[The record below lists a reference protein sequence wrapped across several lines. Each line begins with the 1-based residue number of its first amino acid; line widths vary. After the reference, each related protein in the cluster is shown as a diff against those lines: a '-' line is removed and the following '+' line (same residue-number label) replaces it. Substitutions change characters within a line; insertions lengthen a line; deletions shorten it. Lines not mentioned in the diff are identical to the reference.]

1 MTVRTTPEKPVS
13 IHATCIV
20 IGERGVLIRGASGSG
35 KSQLA
40 LKLMRLARVQHQF
53 AALVSDDRTLLT
65 LCYGISGD
73 RLIARPHPDL
83 AGLIERRGSGLIK
96 TVYEPA
102 TRVDLVIDLQK
113 EPAPR
118 MPDPETHI
126 INLAGL
132 SRPRIL
138 CSLACDDPALVA
150 LGLDLWAETVL
161 T

>member
-1 MTVRTTPEKPVS
+1 MTANTAPAKPLS
-13 IHATCIV
+13 LHATCII

-40 LKLMRLARVQHQF
+40 LKLMRRARLLHRF
-53 AALVSDDRTLLT
+53 SALVSDDRTLVSL
-65 LCYGISGD
+65 YQGKSGNH
-73 RLIARPHPDL
+73 LIARPHPDI
-83 AGLIERRGSGLIK
+83 AGLIERRGTGLVKVTHESCARI
-96 TVYEPA
+96 
-102 TRVDLVIDLQK
+102 DLVIDLQK

-118 MPDPETHI
+118 MPEPETRTI
-126 INLAGL
+126 SLAGL

-150 LGLDLWAETVL
+150 LGLDLWAETVI